1 MRPIWVDLAMGLMTA
16 LLLAL
21 AFLISRG
28 GPWDE

>member
-1 MRPIWVDLAMGLMTA
+1 MTPIWVDLAMGMMTA